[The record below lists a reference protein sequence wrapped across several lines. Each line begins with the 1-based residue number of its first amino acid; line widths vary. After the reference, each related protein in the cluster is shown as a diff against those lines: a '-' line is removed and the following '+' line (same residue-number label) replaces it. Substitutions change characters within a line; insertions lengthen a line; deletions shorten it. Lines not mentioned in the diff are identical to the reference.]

1 MIEINN
7 LTSFPI
13 KKSFFKKITQKI
25 LRKEKRN
32 DWDLSVA
39 LVSINKIRELNKKYC
54 GKNRPTD
61 VLSFN
66 HLEFKNKK
74 TKTEKNIGE
83 IIISPQEVKKNAIR
97 FGTAFKEEMAQC
109 LIHGILHLLG
119 FEHENFLK
127 EAKLMERKQNY
138 YFSEIFIKK

>member
-7 LTSFPI
+7 LTSLPI
-13 KKSFFKKITQKI
+13 EKSFFKKIAQKI

-66 HLEFKNKK
+66 HLEFNNKK
-74 TKTEKNIGE
+74 ARTEKNIGE
-83 IIISPQEVKKNAIR
+83 VIISPQEVKKNAMR
-97 FGTAFKEEMAQC
+97 FKTAFKEEMARC